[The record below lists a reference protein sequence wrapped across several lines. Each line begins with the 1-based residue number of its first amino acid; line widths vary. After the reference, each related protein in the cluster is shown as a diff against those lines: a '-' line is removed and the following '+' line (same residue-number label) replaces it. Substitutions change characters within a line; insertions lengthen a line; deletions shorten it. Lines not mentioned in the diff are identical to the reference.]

1 MDKAEQEEGFNKAR
15 SIVYRLLNIRLR
27 SEHELRAK
35 LVSKKLPQS
44 IVEQAIRH
52 FRELD
57 LVNDRQFARQ
67 WITSRL
73 KKPFGFN
80 RIRLELTEK
89 GIPTTV
95 IQEELDAAS
104 KDYDELA
111 TAAQL
116 ARHRAGKYRNID
128 PDKVRQRLYGYLQRR
143 GFKTPT
149 IVKVIKNI

>member
-1 MDKAEQEEGFNKAR
+1 MAKAEQEEGFNKAK

-35 LVSKKLPQS
+35 LVSKKLPHS
-44 IVEQAIRH
+44 IVEQAIRY
-52 FRELD
+52 FRGLD

-67 WITSRL
+67 WIASRL

-89 GIPTTV
+89 GIPAAV
-95 IQEELDAAS
+95 IQETLDEAS
-104 KDYDELA
+104 KDYDEWT

-116 ARHRAGKYRNID
+116 AQHRARKYRNID
-128 PDKVRQRLYGYLQRR
+128 ADKVRRRLYGYLQRR
-143 GFKTPT
+143 GFKTST
-149 IVKVIKNI
+149 IVKVIRNI

>member
-1 MDKAEQEEGFNKAR
+1 MDKAQQEESLNKAK

-35 LVSKKLPQS
+35 LASKKIPHA
-44 IVEQAIRH
+44 IVEQAIRY

-57 LVNDRQFARQ
+57 LVSDRQFARQ

-73 KKPFGFN
+73 KKPFGLN

-95 IQEELDAAS
+95 IQAELDEAS
-104 KDYDELA
+104 KGYDELA

-116 ARHRAGKYRNID
+116 AQHRAGKYKNIE
-128 PDKVRQRLYGYLQRR
+128 PVKVRQRLYGYLQRR
-143 GFKTPT
+143 GFTVST
-149 IVKVIKNI
+149 VLKVIRNI